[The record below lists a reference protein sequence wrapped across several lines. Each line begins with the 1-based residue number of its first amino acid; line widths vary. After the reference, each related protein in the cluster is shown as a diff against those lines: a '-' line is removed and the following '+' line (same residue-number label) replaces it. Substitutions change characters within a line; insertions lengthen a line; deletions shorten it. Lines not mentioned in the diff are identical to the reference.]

1 MDKGKYV
8 TRRQALKTM
17 GTLAAGA
24 GLGISNLHGANSIS
38 ILDNQANGRKMKVLL
53 VNGSPHKE
61 GCTYTALSEVS
72 ATLSKNGIETDFFW
86 IGTEPLAG
94 CIGCNACKSTGKCFR
109 NDVVN
114 EFIDK
119 IDDYDGF
126 VFGSPVHF
134 GTVAGAM
141 MSFLDRAFYVG
152 AIQHPKIMGKPGA
165 AIVSCRREGS
175 TATLDQLNKYI
186 IGNNMPMVPSQ
197 LWNVV
202 HGNTPDEV
210 RQDKEGLQI
219 MRTLA
224 QNMAWI
230 MKCIEAGR
238 EAGIH
243 RPVYEEFTPTNFIR

>member
-1 MDKGKYV
+1 MDNEKNI
-8 TRRQALKTM
+8 TRREALKTM
-17 GTLAAGA
+17 GAIVAGA
-24 GLGISNLHGANSIS
+24 GLGIGGLHAATSFGVSDKETNM
-38 ILDNQANGRKMKVLL
+38 RKMKVLL

-61 GCTYTALSEVS
+61 GCTYTALSEV
-72 ATLSKNGIETDFFW
+72 AGTLNKNGIDTDFFW

-94 CIGCNACKSTGKCFR
+94 CIACNACKATGKCFR
-109 NDVVN
+109 NDAVN
-114 EFIDK
+114 DFVDK
-119 IDDYDGF
+119 IDEYDGF

-134 GTVAGAM
+134 ATVAGAM
-141 MSFLDRAFYVG
+141 MSFMQRAFYVG

-175 TATLDQLNKYI
+175 TATLDQLNKFI

-224 QNMAWI
+224 QNMAW
-230 MKCIEAGR
+230 MVKCIEAGNQ
-238 EAGIH
+238 AGIEK
-243 RPVYEEFTPTNFIR
+243 PVYEEFTPTSFIR